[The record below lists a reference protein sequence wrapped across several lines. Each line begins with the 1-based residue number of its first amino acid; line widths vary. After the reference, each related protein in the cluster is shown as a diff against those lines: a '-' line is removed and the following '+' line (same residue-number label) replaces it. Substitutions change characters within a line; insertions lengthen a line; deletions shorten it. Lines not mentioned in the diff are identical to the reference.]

1 MFISINHGTKL
12 QVTISLLHCFSNYP
26 PMINQI
32 VYFSKIIIIR
42 FAYRMTMIDATTS
55 LGTVVGSMLCTSL
68 ILTIGTTNVLL
79 LAATISVISYAFTNI
94 WIQESLRGALE
105 VYIIVHYL

>member
-1 MFISINHGTKL
+1 
-12 QVTISLLHCFSNYP
+12 
-26 PMINQI
+26 
-32 VYFSKIIIIR
+32 
-42 FAYRMTMIDATTS
+42 MTMIDATTS

-79 LAATISVISYAFTNI
+79 LAATISVISYAFSNI

-105 VYIIVHYL
+105 VHNYIIVTIKNNIGTLSLKMICFYL